1 MSRVKNIDVPITK
14 VVCKTTREMLY
25 PSKDKLRQLYRSTF
39 ETTKDHDNQHYL
51 TNHILTITSNQTDYH
66 LDNFRKDIR
75 LINKRLNQQLIHKR
89 KYKKSPDRIVFFTFF
104 EQSIDKELTHCHIIM
119 RIPIFFKTKQKI
131 DEIIEVINKY
141 LPPKFSVRLTKR
153 NKKITRNYSTKQTST
168 NNDNFDVF

>member
-14 VVCKTTREMLY
+14 VVCKTTREMLC
-25 PSKDKLRQLYRSTF
+25 PSKDKLRQLFRSTF
-39 ETTKDHDNQHYL
+39 ETTKDHDNQHFL
-51 TNHILTITSNQTDYH
+51 TNHILTITSNQTNYQ
-66 LDNFRKDIR
+66 LDNFKKDIR
-75 LINKRLNQQLIHKR
+75 LINKRLNQKLIHKR
-89 KYKKSPDRIVFFTFF
+89 KYKKSLNRIVFFTFF
-104 EQSIDKELTHCHIIM
+104 EQSLDKELTHCHIIM

-153 NKKITRNYSTKQTST
+153 NKKITRNYSTKKTST